1 MSTLIILL
9 AAQPRLAAPTTAG
22 HVAPAEFDYVL
33 SADGT
38 RVTDHGRATPAAL
51 PRASLVVAV
60 LRPGDVAFQ
69 RVAIPKAPAARMRA
83 ALTGVMEEGLLEDE
97 DDVHLALAPDA
108 KPGTEH
114 WVAVVNKPWLRA
126 QLDALEAGNVAL
138 DRAVPSWWPDEGV
151 AGHTFREGGPD
162 EPAQLAWRDDAGVL
176 CVPLASPVSRALLT
190 ALPEDT
196 VVRWTATPETALDA
210 SEFVGMPVASVTDE
224 EQGLRAARAGWNL
237 LQFDL
242 LPQRR
247 GVKLV
252 RDVAARFAFDPAW
265 RVTRLGLIA
274 LVAVTLLGLNVRAL
288 QENHRIAQKKAALAA
303 AVAEAFPN
311 VKTIYDP
318 AAQAQR
324 EIDTLR
330 AAAGRPGDGDIE
342 TLLQA
347 AESAWPQSHSPI
359 GNLKFEPGRLTLP
372 ADGWT
377 PQEIERFTTQL
388 RAANVDVQSASGKL
402 VLSHRQPSA
411 RGSRTST
418 SSIKT

>member
-33 SADGT
+33 SVDGT
-38 RVTDHGRATPAAL
+38 RVTEHGRATPAAL
-51 PRASLVVAV
+51 PRAALVAAV
-60 LRPGDVAFQ
+60 LRPSDVAFQ
-69 RVAIPKAPAARMRA
+69 RVDVPKAPAARMRA

-242 LPQRR
+242 QPQRR

-288 QENHRIAQKKAALAA
+288 QEGHRIAQKKAALTA

-359 GNLKFEPGRLTLP
+359 SNLKFEPGRLTLP

-411 RGSRTST
+411 RS
-418 SSIKT
+418 KK

>member
-33 SADGT
+33 SVDGQ
-38 RVTDHGRATPAAL
+38 RVAEHGRATPAAL
-51 PRASLVVAV
+51 PRAALVVAV

-69 RVAIPKAPAARMRA
+69 RVAVPKAPAAKLRA

-97 DDVHLALAPDA
+97 DDVHLGVAPDT
-108 KPGTEH
+108 KPGGEH

-126 QLDALEAGNVAL
+126 QLDALEFGNVAL
-138 DRAVPSWWPDEGV
+138 DRVAPSWWPDQGV

-162 EPAQLAWRDDAGVL
+162 DPAQLAWRDDAGVL

-224 EQGLRAARAGWNL
+224 EQALRAAHSGWNL
-237 LQFDL
+237 LQFEL
-242 LPQRR
+242 APQRR

-252 RDVAARFAFDPAW
+252 RDLAARFAFDPVW
-265 RVTRLGLIA
+265 RVTRRGLVA
-274 LVAVTLLGLNVRAL
+274 LVVVTLLGLNIRAF
-288 QENHRIAQKKAALAA
+288 QENRRIADKKAALTTV
-303 AVAEAFPN
+303 VAETFPN
-311 VKTIYDP
+311 LKTIYEP
-318 AAQAQR
+318 AAQAQK

-372 ADGWT
+372 ADGWS

-388 RAANVDVQSASGKL
+388 RAANVDVQSGTGKL
-402 VLSHRQPSA
+402 LLSHRQPSA
-411 RGSRTST
+411 RSKS
-418 SSIKT
+418 

>member
-9 AAQPRLAAPTTAG
+9 AAQPRLADPTTAG

-33 SADGT
+33 SVDGQ
-38 RVTDHGRATPAAL
+38 RVTEHGRAAASAL
-51 PRASLVVAV
+51 PRAAQVVAV
-60 LRPGDVAFQ
+60 LRPADVAFQ
-69 RVAIPKAPAARMRA
+69 RIALPRAPAARMRA

-97 DDVHLALAPDA
+97 DEVHLALAPDA
-108 KPGTEH
+108 KPGGEH

-126 QLDALEAGNVAL
+126 QLDALEAGEVGL

-176 CVPLASPVSRALLT
+176 CVPLASPVARALLT

-224 EQGLRAARAGWNL
+224 EQALRAARAGWNL

-242 LPQRR
+242 APQRR

-252 RDVAARFAFDPAW
+252 RDVATRFAFDPTW
-265 RVTRLGLIA
+265 RVTRRGLAA
-274 LVAVTLLGLNVRAL
+274 LVAVTLLGLNIRAL
-288 QENHRIAQKKAALAA
+288 QENHRIAQKKDALTA
-303 AVAEAFPN
+303 AVRDAFPN
-311 VKTIYDP
+311 LKTIYDP
-318 AAQAQR
+318 AGQAQH
-324 EIDTLR
+324 ELDTLR

-347 AESAWPQSHSPI
+347 AESAWPQSHSPVD
-359 GNLKFEPGRLTLP
+359 NVKFEPGRLTLP
-372 ADGWT
+372 AGGWT
-377 PQEIERFTTQL
+377 PQEVERFTTQL
-388 RAANVDVQSASGKL
+388 RAAGVEVRSDTGKL
-402 VLSHRQPSA
+402 TLSHRQPTA
-411 RGSRTST
+411 RS
-418 SSIKT
+418 K

>member
-22 HVAPAEFDYVL
+22 HAVPVEFDYVL
-33 SADGT
+33 SVDGQ
-38 RVTDHGRATPAAL
+38 RVTEHGRAAPTAL
-51 PRASLVVAV
+51 PRAALVVAV

-69 RVAIPKAPAARMRA
+69 RTAIPKAPAARMRA

-97 DDVHLALAPDA
+97 DDVHLGLAPDA
-108 KPGTEH
+108 KPGGEH
-114 WVAVVNKPWLRA
+114 WVAVVNKPWLRT

-138 DRAVPSWWPDEGV
+138 DRAVPSWWPDQGV

-224 EQGLRAARAGWNL
+224 EQALRAARSGWNL
-237 LQFDL
+237 LQFEL
-242 LPQRR
+242 APQRR

-265 RVTRLGLIA
+265 RVTRIGLAA
-274 LVAVTLLGLNVRAL
+274 LVAVTLVGLNIRAF
-288 QENHRIAQKKAALAA
+288 QENRRIAAKKAELTTV
-303 AVAEAFPN
+303 VAETFPN
-311 VKTIYDP
+311 LKTIYEP
-318 AAQAQR
+318 AAQAQK

-372 ADGWT
+372 ADGWS

-388 RAANVDVQSASGKL
+388 RGANVDVRSDTGKL
-402 VLSHRQPSA
+402 LLSHRQPSA
-411 RGSRTST
+411 RSKS
-418 SSIKT
+418 

>member
-33 SADGT
+33 SVDGQ
-38 RVTDHGRATPAAL
+38 RVAEHGRATPAAL
-51 PRASLVVAV
+51 PRAALVVAV
-60 LRPGDVAFQ
+60 LRPADVSFQ
-69 RVAIPKAPAARMRA
+69 RIGIPKAPAARLRA

-97 DDVHLALAPDA
+97 DDVHLAVAPDA
-108 KPGTEH
+108 KAGAEH
-114 WVAVVNKPWLRA
+114 WVAVVNRPWLRA
-126 QLDALEAGNVAL
+126 QLDALEFGNVAL
-138 DRAVPSWWPDEGV
+138 DRATPSWWPDQGV

-176 CVPLASPVSRALLT
+176 CVPLSSPVSRALLA
-190 ALPEDT
+190 ALPDDT

-224 EQGLRAARAGWNL
+224 EQALRAARSGWNL

-242 LPQRR
+242 VPQRR

-252 RDVAARFAFDPAW
+252 RDLAVRFAFDPAW
-265 RVTRLGLIA
+265 RVTRIGLVA
-274 LVAVTLLGLNVRAL
+274 LVVITLAGLNIRAF
-288 QENHRIAQKKAALAA
+288 QETRRLAAKKAALTTL
-303 AVAEAFPN
+303 VAEAFPN
-311 VKTIYDP
+311 VKSIYEP
-318 AAQAQR
+318 AAQAGK
-324 EIDTLR
+324 EIDILR

-359 GNLKFEPGRLTLP
+359 DTLKFEPGHLTLP
-372 ADGWT
+372 ASGWS

-388 RAANVDVQSASGKL
+388 RAANVDVQSGTGKL

-411 RGSRTST
+411 RS
-418 SSIKT
+418 K

>member
-1 MSTLIILL
+1 MSTLIILF
-9 AAQPRLAAPTTAG
+9 AAQPRLAASTSTA

-33 SADGT
+33 SVDGQ
-38 RVTDHGRATPAAL
+38 RVTEHGRATPAAL
-51 PRASLVVAV
+51 PRAVSVVAV

-69 RVAIPKAPAARMRA
+69 RIALPKAPAARMRA
-83 ALTGVMEEGLLEDE
+83 ALSGVMEEGLLEDE
-97 DDVHLALAPDA
+97 FDVHLAVAPDA
-108 KPGTEH
+108 KAGAEH

-126 QLDALEAGNVAL
+126 QLDALEEADVAL
-138 DRAVPSWWPDEGV
+138 DRAVPSWWPDQGV

-162 EPAQLAWRDDAGVL
+162 EPAQLAWRDDQGVL

-224 EQGLRAARAGWNL
+224 EQALRAARSGWNL
-237 LQFDL
+237 LQYDL
-242 LPQRR
+242 APQRR
-247 GVKLV
+247 GVKQV
-252 RDVAARFAFDPAW
+252 RDIATRFAFDPAW
-265 RVTRLGLIA
+265 RMTRLGVVA
-274 LVAVTLLGLNVRAL
+274 LVAVTLIGLNVRAF
-288 QENHRIAQKKAALAA
+288 QEHRLIAAKQAALTSTVAA
-303 AVAEAFPN
+303 AFPN
-311 VKTIYDP
+311 IKTIYDP

-347 AESAWPQSHSPI
+347 AESAWPQGHTPI
-359 GNLKFEPGRLTLP
+359 ENLKFEPGKLTLP
-372 ADGWT
+372 ATGWS

-388 RAANVDVQSASGKL
+388 RAANVDVQSGTGKL
-402 VLSHRQPSA
+402 LLSHRRPSA
-411 RGSRTST
+411 GTTRGNT
-418 SSIKT
+418 

>member
-33 SADGT
+33 STDGT
-38 RVTDHGRATPAAL
+38 RVTEHGRAAPSAL
-51 PRASLVVAV
+51 PRAALVVAV

-69 RVAIPKAPAARMRA
+69 RVAVPKAPAARMRA

-108 KPGTEH
+108 KPGGEH
-114 WVAVVNKPWLRA
+114 WIAVVNKPWLRA
-126 QLDALEAGNVAL
+126 QLDALEFGNVAL
-138 DRAVPSWWPDEGV
+138 DRAVPSWWPDQGV

-176 CVPLASPVSRALLT
+176 CVPLVSPVARALLS

-224 EQGLRAARAGWNL
+224 EQALRAARSGWNL
-237 LQFDL
+237 LQFEL
-242 LPQRR
+242 APQRR

-252 RDVAARFAFDPAW
+252 RDLTARFAFDPAW
-265 RVTRLGLIA
+265 RVTRLGLLA
-274 LVAVTLLGLNVRAL
+274 LVAVTLLGLNIRAF
-288 QENHRIAQKKAALAA
+288 QESHRIAQKKAALGT
-303 AVAEAFPN
+303 AVAAAFPN

-330 AAAGRPGDGDIE
+330 AAAGKPGDGDIE
-342 TLLQA
+342 TLMQA

-359 GNLKFEPGRLTLP
+359 ESLKFEPGHLTLP
-372 ADGWT
+372 AVGWT

-388 RAANVDVQSASGKL
+388 RAASVDVQSGSGKL
-402 VLSHRQPSA
+402 VLSHRQPMV
-411 RGSRTST
+411 SRS
-418 SSIKT
+418 KK

>member
-33 SADGT
+33 STDGT
-38 RVTDHGRATPAAL
+38 RVTEHGRATPATL
-51 PRASLVVAV
+51 PRAALVVAV

-83 ALTGVMEEGLLEDE
+83 ALTGVMEEALLEDE
-97 DDVHLALAPDA
+97 DEVHLALAPDA
-108 KPGTEH
+108 KPGGEH
-114 WVAVVNKPWLRA
+114 WIAVVNKPWLRA
-126 QLDALEAGNVAL
+126 QLAALEAGGVAL
-138 DRAVPSWWPDEGV
+138 DRAVPSWWPDQGI

-176 CVPLASPVSRALLT
+176 CVPLGSPVARALVA

-237 LQFDL
+237 LQFEL
-242 LPQRR
+242 APQRR

-252 RDVAARFAFDPAW
+252 RDLAARFAFDPAW
-265 RVTRLGLIA
+265 RVTRLGLVA
-274 LVAVTLLGLNVRAL
+274 LVAVTLLGLNIRAF

-330 AAAGRPGDGDIE
+330 AAAGRPGDGDLE

-359 GNLKFEPGRLTLP
+359 DNLKFEPGHLTLP
-372 ADGWT
+372 AAGWT

-388 RAANVDVQSASGKL
+388 RAANVDVQSGTGKL
-402 VLSHRQPSA
+402 VLSHRQPS
-411 RGSRTST
+411 SRS
-418 SSIKT
+418 KK

>member
-33 SADGT
+33 SVDGT
-38 RVTDHGRATPAAL
+38 RVTEHGRATPAAL
-51 PRASLVVAV
+51 PRAALVAAV
-60 LRPGDVAFQ
+60 LRPSDVAYQ

-83 ALTGVMEEGLLEDE
+83 ALSGVMEEGLLEDD

-108 KPGTEH
+108 KPGAEH

-126 QLDALEAGNVAL
+126 QLGALEAGNVAL
-138 DRAVPSWWPDEGV
+138 DRVVPSWWPDQGV

-242 LPQRR
+242 QPQRR

-252 RDVAARFAFDPAW
+252 RDLAARFAFDPAW
-265 RVTRLGLIA
+265 RVTRRGLVA
-274 LVAVTLLGLNVRAL
+274 LVAVTLLGLNICAL
-288 QENHRIAQKKAALAA
+288 QENHRIAQKKAALTA

-311 VKTIYDP
+311 LKTIYDP

-342 TLLQA
+342 TLMQA

-359 GNLKFEPGRLTLP
+359 ANLKFEPGRLTLP

-388 RAANVDVQSASGKL
+388 RAANVDAQSAGGKL

-411 RGSRTST
+411 RS
-418 SSIKT
+418 KP

>member
-97 DDVHLALAPDA
+97 DEIHLALAPDA
-108 KPGTEH
+108 KPGGEH

-126 QLDALEAGNVAL
+126 QLAALEAGNVAL
-138 DRAVPSWWPDEGV
+138 DRAVPSWWPDQGV

-176 CVPLASPVSRALLT
+176 CVPLASPVARALLT

-224 EQGLRAARAGWNL
+224 EQGLRAARAGWTL
-237 LQFDL
+237 LQFEL
-242 LPQRR
+242 APQRR

-252 RDVAARFAFDPAW
+252 RDLAARFAFDPAW
-265 RVTRLGLIA
+265 RVTRMGLIA
-274 LVAVTLLGLNVRAL
+274 LVAVTLLGLNIRAF
-288 QENHRIAQKKAALAA
+288 QENHRIAQKKAALAT

-311 VKTIYDP
+311 LKTIYDP

-324 EIDTLR
+324 ELDTLR

-342 TLLQA
+342 TLMQA

-359 GNLKFEPGRLTLP
+359 SNLKFEPGRLTLP

-388 RAANVDVQSASGKL
+388 RAANVDVQSGTGKL
-402 VLSHRQPSA
+402 VLSHRQPSV
-411 RGSRTST
+411 RS
-418 SSIKT
+418 KK

>member
-33 SADGT
+33 SVDGT
-38 RVTDHGRATPAAL
+38 RVTEHGRATPAAL
-51 PRASLVVAV
+51 PRAALVAAV
-60 LRPGDVAFQ
+60 LRPSDVAFQ
-69 RVAIPKAPAARMRA
+69 RVNVPKAPAARMRA

-97 DDVHLALAPDA
+97 DEVHLALAPDA

-242 LPQRR
+242 QPQRR

-288 QENHRIAQKKAALAA
+288 QESHRIAQKKAALTA

-359 GNLKFEPGRLTLP
+359 SNLKFEPGRLTLP

-411 RGSRTST
+411 RS
-418 SSIKT
+418 KK

>member
-33 SADGT
+33 SVDGQ
-38 RVTDHGRATPAAL
+38 RVTEHGRATPAAL
-51 PRASLVVAV
+51 PRAALVVAV
-60 LRPGDVAFQ
+60 VRPGDVAFQ
-69 RVAIPKAPAARMRA
+69 RTAIPKAPAARLRA

-97 DDVHLALAPDA
+97 DEVHLALAPDA
-108 KPGTEH
+108 KPGGEH

-126 QLDALEAGNVAL
+126 QLDSLEFGNVAL
-138 DRAVPSWWPDEGV
+138 DRVAPSWWPDHGV

-196 VVRWTATPETALDA
+196 LVRWTATPETALDA

-224 EQGLRAARAGWNL
+224 EQALRAARSGWNL
-237 LQFDL
+237 LQFEL
-242 LPQRR
+242 VPQRR

-252 RDVAARFAFDPAW
+252 RDLAARFAFDPAW
-265 RVTRLGLIA
+265 RVTRLGIA
-274 LVAVTLLGLNVRAL
+274 ALMVVTLLGLNIRAF
-288 QENHRIAQKKAALAA
+288 QENRRIADKKAALATSVA
-303 AVAEAFPN
+303 AAFPN
-311 VKTIYDP
+311 LKTIYEP
-318 AAQAQR
+318 AAQAQK
-324 EIDTLR
+324 EIDMLR

-359 GNLKFEPGRLTLP
+359 DNLKFEPGHLTLP
-372 ADGWT
+372 ANGWT

-388 RAANVDVQSASGKL
+388 RAANVDVQSGTGKL

-411 RGSRTST
+411 RS
-418 SSIKT
+418 KP

>member
-33 SADGT
+33 SVDGT
-38 RVTDHGRATPAAL
+38 RVTEHGRAAPAAL
-51 PRASLVVAV
+51 PRAALVVAV
-60 LRPGDVAFQ
+60 LRPSDVAFQ

-108 KPGTEH
+108 KPGGEH
-114 WVAVVNKPWLRA
+114 WTAVVNKPWLRT
-126 QLDALEAGNVAL
+126 QLAALDAGNVAL
-138 DRAVPSWWPDEGV
+138 DRAVPSWWPDQGV

-176 CVPLASPVSRALLT
+176 CVPLTSPVSRALLS

-224 EQGLRAARAGWNL
+224 EQGLRAARSGWNL

-242 LPQRR
+242 APQRR

-265 RVTRLGLIA
+265 RVTRIGLLA
-274 LVAVTLLGLNVRAL
+274 LIAVTLLGLNIRAF
-288 QENHRIAQKKAALAA
+288 QESHRIAQKKAALTAA
-303 AVAEAFPN
+303 MAEAFPN
-311 VKTIYDP
+311 VKSIYDP

-359 GNLKFEPGRLTLP
+359 DGLKFEPGHLTLP
-372 ADGWT
+372 AVGWT

-388 RAANVDVQSASGKL
+388 RAANVDVQSANGKL

-411 RGSRTST
+411 RS
-418 SSIKT
+418 KK

>member
-33 SADGT
+33 SVDGQ
-38 RVTDHGRATPAAL
+38 RVTEHGRATPAAL
-51 PRASLVVAV
+51 PRAALVVAV
-60 LRPGDVAFQ
+60 LRPADVSFQ
-69 RVAIPKAPAARMRA
+69 RIGIPKAPAARLRA

-97 DDVHLALAPDA
+97 DDVHLAVAPDA
-108 KPGTEH
+108 KAGAEH
-114 WVAVVNKPWLRA
+114 WVAVVNRPWLRT
-126 QLDALEAGNVAL
+126 QLDALEFGNVAL
-138 DRAVPSWWPDEGV
+138 DRATPSWWPDQGV

-176 CVPLASPVSRALLT
+176 CVPLSSPISRALLT

-224 EQGLRAARAGWNL
+224 EQALRAARSGWNL

-242 LPQRR
+242 VPQRR

-252 RDVAARFAFDPAW
+252 RDLAVRFAFDPAW
-265 RVTRLGLIA
+265 RVTRIGLVA
-274 LVAVTLLGLNVRAL
+274 LVVITLVGLNIRAF
-288 QENHRIAQKKAALAA
+288 QETRRLAAKKAALTTL
-303 AVAEAFPN
+303 VAEAFPN
-311 VKTIYDP
+311 VKSIYEP
-318 AAQAQR
+318 AAQAGK
-324 EIDTLR
+324 EIDILR

-359 GNLKFEPGRLTLP
+359 DTLKFEPGHLTLP
-372 ADGWT
+372 ASGWS

-388 RAANVDVQSASGKL
+388 RAANVDVQSGTGKL

-411 RGSRTST
+411 RS
-418 SSIKT
+418 K

>member
-33 SADGT
+33 SVDGT
-38 RVTDHGRATPAAL
+38 RVTEHGRATPAAL
-51 PRASLVVAV
+51 PRAALVAAV

-69 RVAIPKAPAARMRA
+69 RVAVPKAPAARMRA

-108 KPGTEH
+108 KPGAEH

-126 QLDALEAGNVAL
+126 QLDALEFGNVAL
-138 DRAVPSWWPDEGV
+138 DRVVPSWWPDQGV

-242 LPQRR
+242 QPQRR

-274 LVAVTLLGLNVRAL
+274 LVVVTLLGLNIRAL
-288 QENHRIAQKKAALAA
+288 QENHRIAQKKALLTA
-303 AVAEAFPN
+303 AVAETFPN
-311 VKTIYDP
+311 LKTIRDP

-342 TLLQA
+342 TLLQG

-359 GNLKFEPGRLTLP
+359 SGLKFEPGRLTLP

-388 RAANVDVQSASGKL
+388 RAANVDVQSSTGKL
-402 VLSHRQPSA
+402 QLSHRLPSA
-411 RGSRTST
+411 RSR
-418 SSIKT
+418 K

>member
-33 SADGT
+33 SVDGQ
-38 RVTDHGRATPAAL
+38 RVTEHGRATPAAL
-51 PRASLVVAV
+51 PRAALVVAV

-69 RVAIPKAPAARMRA
+69 RIALPKAPAARMRA

-97 DDVHLALAPDA
+97 DEVHLGLAPDA
-108 KPGTEH
+108 KPGAEH
-114 WVAVVNKPWLRA
+114 WVAVVNKPWLRT
-126 QLDALEAGNVAL
+126 QLAALEAGNVAL
-138 DRAVPSWWPDEGV
+138 DRAVPSWWPDQGV

-176 CVPLASPVSRALLT
+176 CVPLTSPVSRALLT

-237 LQFDL
+237 LQFEL
-242 LPQRR
+242 APQRR

-252 RDVAARFAFDPAW
+252 RDLAARFAFDPAW
-265 RVTRLGLIA
+265 RVTRLGLVA
-274 LVAVTLLGLNVRAL
+274 LLAVTLLGLNIRAF
-288 QENHRIAQKKAALAA
+288 QENHRIVQKKAALAA
-303 AVAEAFPN
+303 SVTEAFPN
-311 VKTIYDP
+311 VKSVSDP

-324 EIDTLR
+324 EIDLLR

-359 GNLKFEPGRLTLP
+359 SNLKFEPGHLTLP

-388 RAANVDVQSASGKL
+388 RAASVDVQSGTGKL
-402 VLSHRQPSA
+402 VLSHRQPSV
-411 RGSRTST
+411 RS
-418 SSIKT
+418 KK

>member
-33 SADGT
+33 SVDGT
-38 RVTDHGRATPAAL
+38 RVTEHGRATPAAL
-51 PRASLVVAV
+51 PRAALVAAV
-60 LRPGDVAFQ
+60 LRPSDVAFQ
-69 RVAIPKAPAARMRA
+69 RVNVPKAPAARMRA

-108 KPGTEH
+108 KPGAEH

-242 LPQRR
+242 QPQRR

-252 RDVAARFAFDPAW
+252 RDLAARFAFDPAW
-265 RVTRLGLIA
+265 RVTRVGLIA

-288 QENHRIAQKKAALAA
+288 QENHRIAQKKAALTA

-359 GNLKFEPGRLTLP
+359 SNLKFEPGRLTLP

-411 RGSRTST
+411 RS
-418 SSIKT
+418 KK

>member
-33 SADGT
+33 SVDGQ
-38 RVTDHGRATPAAL
+38 RVTEHGRATPTAL
-51 PRASLVVAV
+51 PRAALVVAV
-60 LRPGDVAFQ
+60 LRPADVSFQ
-69 RVAIPKAPAARMRA
+69 RIGIPKAPAARLRA

-97 DDVHLALAPDA
+97 DDVHLAIAPDA
-108 KPGTEH
+108 KPGGEH
-114 WVAVVNKPWLRA
+114 WVAVVNRPWLRA
-126 QLDALEAGNVAL
+126 QLDALEFGNVAL
-138 DRAVPSWWPDEGV
+138 DRATPSWWPDQGV

-176 CVPLASPVSRALLT
+176 CVPLSSPVSRALLT

-224 EQGLRAARAGWNL
+224 EQALRAARSGWNL
-237 LQFDL
+237 LQFEL
-242 LPQRR
+242 VPQRR

-252 RDVAARFAFDPAW
+252 RDLAARFAFDPAW
-265 RVTRLGLIA
+265 RVTRLGLVA
-274 LVAVTLLGLNVRAL
+274 LVVITLVGLNVRAF
-288 QENHRIAQKKAALAA
+288 QEGRRLAAKKAALTTM
-303 AVAEAFPN
+303 VAEAFPN
-311 VKTIYDP
+311 LKSIYEP
-318 AAQAQR
+318 AAQAGK
-324 EIDTLR
+324 EIDILR

-359 GNLKFEPGRLTLP
+359 DNLKFEPGHLTLP
-372 ADGWT
+372 AAGWS

-388 RAANVDVQSASGKL
+388 RAANVDVQSGTGKL

-411 RGSRTST
+411 RS
-418 SSIKT
+418 K

>member
-22 HVAPAEFDYVL
+22 HAVPVEFDYVL
-33 SADGT
+33 SVDGQ
-38 RVTDHGRATPAAL
+38 RVTEHGRATPAAL
-51 PRASLVVAV
+51 PRAALVVAV

-69 RVAIPKAPAARMRA
+69 RIAVPKAPAARLRA

-97 DDVHLALAPDA
+97 DEVHLAVAPDT
-108 KPGTEH
+108 KPGGEH

-126 QLDALEAGNVAL
+126 QLAALESGNVAL
-138 DRAVPSWWPDEGV
+138 DRAAPSWWPDQGV

-176 CVPLASPVSRALLT
+176 CVPLTSPVSRALLS

-224 EQGLRAARAGWNL
+224 EQALRAARSGWNL
-237 LQFDL
+237 LQFEL
-242 LPQRR
+242 APQRR

-252 RDVAARFAFDPAW
+252 RDLAARFAFDPAW
-265 RVTRLGLIA
+265 RVSRRGLVA
-274 LVAVTLLGLNVRAL
+274 LVVVMLLGLNIRAF
-288 QENHRIAQKKAALAA
+288 QENHRIAQKKAALATT
-303 AVAEAFPN
+303 VAEAFPN
-311 VKTIYDP
+311 SKSAYEP
-318 AAQAQR
+318 AVQAQR

-359 GNLKFEPGRLTLP
+359 DNLKFEPGRLTLP
-372 ADGWT
+372 ANGWT

-388 RAANVDVQSASGKL
+388 RAANVDVQSGTGKL

-411 RGSRTST
+411 RS
-418 SSIKT
+418 KA

>member
-33 SADGT
+33 STDGT
-38 RVTDHGRATPAAL
+38 RVTEHGRAAPAAL
-51 PRASLVVAV
+51 PRAAQVVAV

-97 DDVHLALAPDA
+97 DEVHLALAPDA
-108 KPGTEH
+108 KPGGEH

-126 QLDALEAGNVAL
+126 QLAALEAGNVAL
-138 DRAVPSWWPDEGV
+138 DRAVPSWWPDQGI

-176 CVPLASPVSRALLT
+176 CVPLMSPVARALLT

-196 VVRWTATPETALDA
+196 AVRWTATPETALDA

-224 EQGLRAARAGWNL
+224 EQGLRAARSGWNL
-237 LQFDL
+237 LQFEL
-242 LPQRR
+242 APQRR

-252 RDVAARFAFDPAW
+252 RDLAARFAFDPAW
-265 RVTRLGLIA
+265 RVTRLGLVA
-274 LVAVTLLGLNVRAL
+274 LVAVTLLGLNIRAF
-288 QENHRIAQKKAALAA
+288 QESHRIAQKKTALAA
-303 AVAEAFPN
+303 EVAVAFPN
-311 VKTIYDP
+311 IKTLYDP

-330 AAAGRPGDGDIE
+330 AAAGKPGDGDLE

-347 AESAWPQSHSPI
+347 AESAWPQSHSPVES
-359 GNLKFEPGRLTLP
+359 LKFEPGRLTLP
-372 ADGWT
+372 AIGWT

-388 RAANVDVQSASGKL
+388 RAANVDVQSGNGKL

-411 RGSRTST
+411 RSR
-418 SSIKT
+418 K

>member
-33 SADGT
+33 SVDGQ
-38 RVTDHGRATPAAL
+38 RVTEHGRATAAAL
-51 PRASLVVAV
+51 PRAALVVAV

-69 RVAIPKAPAARMRA
+69 RTAIPKAPAARMRA

-97 DDVHLALAPDA
+97 DDVHLAVAPDT
-108 KPGTEH
+108 KPGGEH

-126 QLDALEAGNVAL
+126 QVDALEFGNVAL
-138 DRAVPSWWPDEGV
+138 DRVVPSWWPDQGV

-176 CVPLASPVSRALLT
+176 CVPLVSPVSRALLT

-237 LQFDL
+237 LQFEL
-242 LPQRR
+242 APQRR

-252 RDVAARFAFDPAW
+252 RDLAARFAFDPAW
-265 RVTRLGLIA
+265 RVTRIGLVA
-274 LVAVTLLGLNVRAL
+274 LLAVTLLGLNIRAF
-288 QENHRIAQKKAALAA
+288 QESHRIAQKKAALSA
-303 AVAEAFPN
+303 AVTEAFPN
-311 VKTIYDP
+311 VKSVSDP

-324 EIDTLR
+324 EIDLLR
-330 AAAGRPGDGDIE
+330 AAAGRPGDGDVE

-359 GNLKFEPGRLTLP
+359 SNLKFEPGHLTLP

-388 RAANVDVQSASGKL
+388 RAASVDVQSGTGKL
-402 VLSHRQPSA
+402 VLSHRQPSV
-411 RGSRTST
+411 RS
-418 SSIKT
+418 KK

>member
-33 SADGT
+33 STDGT
-38 RVTDHGRATPAAL
+38 RVTEHGRAAPAAL
-51 PRASLVVAV
+51 PRAALVVAV

-97 DDVHLALAPDA
+97 DEVHLALAPDA
-108 KPGTEH
+108 KPGGEH

-126 QLDALEAGNVAL
+126 QLVALDAGNVAL
-138 DRAVPSWWPDEGV
+138 DRAVPSWWPDQGV

-176 CVPLASPVSRALLT
+176 CVPLTSPVARALLS

-196 VVRWTATPETALDA
+196 LVRWTATPETALDA

-224 EQGLRAARAGWNL
+224 EQGLRAARSGWNL
-237 LQFDL
+237 LQFEL
-242 LPQRR
+242 APQRR

-252 RDVAARFAFDPAW
+252 RDLAARFAFDPAW
-265 RVTRLGLIA
+265 RVTRLGLVA
-274 LVAVTLLGLNVRAL
+274 LVAVTLLGLNVRAF
-288 QENHRIAQKKAALAA
+288 QESHRIAQKKAALAA
-303 AVAEAFPN
+303 AVATAFPN
-311 VKTIYDP
+311 IKTIYDP

-330 AAAGRPGDGDIE
+330 AAAGKPGDGDLE

-347 AESAWPQSHSPI
+347 AESAWPQSHSPVESV
-359 GNLKFEPGRLTLP
+359 KFEPGHLTLP
-372 ADGWT
+372 AVGWT

-388 RAANVDVQSASGKL
+388 RAANVDVQSGTGKL
-402 VLSHRQPSA
+402 VLSHRQPSV
-411 RGSRTST
+411 RS
-418 SSIKT
+418 KK